1 MKMRSIT
8 LRLRRASLA
17 LLAGTAV
24 SLFALTV
31 LGFLTPVSQYP
42 PTYDARYYLA
52 LFKHIVGLTCI
63 IIGLYFEYGPDL
75 YYHDIARRWMPPKHV
90 PAAVVAGY
98 VTLGLLVLFTGVYL
112 YTSSLAHVITGQV
125 FAFAGFLGFAVGFAV
140 YCYERSAGEYD
151 DAYRDDND
159 QP

>member
-1 MKMRSIT
+1 MNMRTIT

-31 LGFLTPVSQYP
+31 LGYLTPVSEYP
-42 PTYDARYYLA
+42 PTHDARYYLA

-63 IIGLYFEYGPDL
+63 TIGLYFEYGPDL
-75 YYHDIARRWMPPKHV
+75 YYHGFARRWMPPKHV
-90 PAAVVAGY
+90 PAIVVAGY
-98 VTLGLLVLFTGVYL
+98 VLLGLLVLCTGVYL

-125 FAFAGFLGFAVGFAV
+125 LAFTGFLGFAVGLAV
-140 YCYERSAGEYD
+140 YCYERSTGEYD
-151 DAYRDDND
+151 DEDDEDDN
-159 QP
+159 QL